1 MSPDQ
6 PQRPARPARPQI
18 AVTPMRE
25 PVSDDR
31 PRIVDVG
38 VIAWVLTVIA
48 LAATSA
54 LVAIRQSE
62 VRAELTRSLAA
73 DNASASAD
81 EVKTAVDIAMIAA
94 GAIALVIVLL
104 ALYGCIRIR
113 DRVPGGRT
121 TLTTVGGVT
130 VVGSIAFW
138 TVVEPARD
146 LMSPVVGW
154 SPFVVAALAA
164 IATGVMFVPSVGRWL
179 RAAPKR

>member
-1 MSPDQ
+1 MSDDQ

-31 PRIVDVG
+31 PRIIDAG
-38 VIAWVLTVIA
+38 VVVWILTLIA
-48 LAATSA
+48 LAVTSA
-54 LVAIRQSE
+54 LVAVRQSE
-62 VRAELTRSLAA
+62 VRSELTRSLAA

-81 EVKTAVDIAMIAA
+81 DVRTTVDIAMVAA
-94 GAIALVIVLL
+94 GGIALVIVLL

-113 DRVPGGRT
+113 DRIPGGRT
-121 TLTTVGGVT
+121 TLTTIGAIT

-146 LMSPVVGW
+146 LMNPIVGW

-164 IATGVMFVPSVGRWL
+164 IATGAMFAPSVGRWL
-179 RAAPKR
+179 RAGPKR

>member
-1 MSPDQ
+1 MSSDQ

-38 VIAWVLTVIA
+38 VLVWLLDLIA
-48 LAATSA
+48 LAVTST
-54 LVAIRQSE
+54 LVAVRQSE
-62 VRAELTRSLAA
+62 VRSELTRSLAA
-73 DNASASAD
+73 DNASASSD
-81 EVKTAVDIAMIAA
+81 NVKAAVDIAMIAA

-113 DRVPGGRT
+113 DRIPGGRT

-138 TVVEPARD
+138 TVVAPARD
-146 LMSPVVGW
+146 LMSPIVGW
-154 SPFVVAALAA
+154 SPFLVAALAA
-164 IATGVMFVPSVGRWL
+164 VATGVMFAPSVGRWL